1 MERLKGKSAVITGGA
16 GGIGSATGRL
26 FAQEGARVLLVDLD
40 EDVLKRVVEQ
50 IDHPNVSYVAADVS
64 KAPEVEK
71 YVRTAVER
79 YDGIDVF
86 FNNAGIEGQVTPLT
100 EYSEKA
106 FDKLIAVNLKG
117 GWLGLKYVMPIMEK
131 KGGGSIMVTSS
142 VAGMKGF
149 NNMVAYV
156 TSKHAVIGMMRVAAL
171 EGAPHH
177 IRVNTIN
184 PGPVDNRMMRS
195 LEKGFNAAHPD
206 EAKKGF
212 EAMTPL
218 GRYCKNEDVAQ
229 LALFLA
235 SDESQY
241 ITGCLHPIDGGLTV

>member
-1 MERLKGKSAVITGGA
+1 
-16 GGIGSATGRL
+16 L
-26 FAQEGARVLLVDLD
+26 FAQEGAKVLLVDLD
-40 EDVLKRVVEQ
+40 EDTLRKVVGELN
-50 IDHPNVSYVAADVS
+50 HPNVSYVAADVS
-64 KAPEVEK
+64 KASEVEK
-71 YVRTAVER
+71 YVRTAVDR

-86 FNNAGIEGQVTPLT
+86 FDNAGVVGQVVPIK
-100 EYSEKA
+100 EYPEEE
-106 FDKLIAVNLKG
+106 FDRVIAVNLKG
-117 GWLGLKYVMPIMEK
+117 AWLGLKYVMPVMERQ
-131 KGGGSIMVTSS
+131 GGGSIMITSS

-171 EGAPHH
+171 EGAPYN
-177 IRVNTIN
+177 IRVNAIN
-184 PGPVDNRMMRS
+184 PGPVDNSMMRS
-195 LEKGFNAAHPD
+195 LEKGYNAAQPE

-218 GRYCKNEDVAQ
+218 GRYCKNEEVAQ

-235 SDESQY
+235 SDESQF